1 MDLHLHTSDR
11 CSYIAV
17 RALLKTVTMTLW
29 FFKNGLPR
37 RNLMPFWI
45 FDAGNKSGKE
55 EWKRVKFKPCHT
67 TSLSPITLLNSP
79 KGRYPECA
87 RAVTVGQKMIG
98 PSEKFNHY
106 IFVFETSSWWT
117 TSTRPQR
124 NVAWK
129 WRSNPKH
136 QGAARIWKIVYFW
149 LLSNT
154 NK

>member
-1 MDLHLHTSDR
+1 
-11 CSYIAV
+11 
-17 RALLKTVTMTLW
+17 
-29 FFKNGLPR
+29 
-37 RNLMPFWI
+37 MPFWI

-149 LLSNT
+149 LLSNP
-154 NK
+154 NKWNTTKVRCTLLYKLLTLLTLFTLFTLFILFKLLYTA